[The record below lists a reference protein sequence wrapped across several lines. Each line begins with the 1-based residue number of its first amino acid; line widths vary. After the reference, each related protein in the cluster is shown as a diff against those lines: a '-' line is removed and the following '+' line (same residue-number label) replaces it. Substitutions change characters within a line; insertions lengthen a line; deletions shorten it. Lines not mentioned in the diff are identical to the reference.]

1 MNTNIM
7 SKSIV
12 SLTGFVLSLIL
23 LLALVFKF
31 AINKK
36 SGTFTCKKYIMNTY
50 LYVILSF
57 VLLSLMISLLN
68 YNNVMI
74 PLKGMAYF
82 ALFLVL
88 IGLVISLN
96 FIVPDTKLKMVLKH
110 VLWLVILSLFAL
122 QLSLIVKYTSSGVLA
137 NTLLTTGLLVLALTA
152 IAFWKP
158 EWISLKMGPI
168 LFFLLLGGI
177 IFEASALL
185 FFKEQYLVKNKWLY
199 KGVAYAFIA
208 LFMGFLLYDTKRLQV
223 RAKACKIAD
232 YIRESFSIFLDILN
246 LFLRI
251 LSLNRK

>member
-1 MNTNIM
+1 MN
-7 SKSIV
+7 KA
-12 SLTGFVLSLIL
+12 LTGFVLSLIVIL
-23 LLALVFKF
+23 LLVFKYS
-31 AINKK
+31 INKK
-36 SGTFTCKKYIMNTY
+36 TGTFTCQKYIMNTY

-57 VLLSLMISLLN
+57 ILLSLLITILN
-68 YNNVMI
+68 DNNVSI
-74 PLKGMAYF
+74 TFTGMNYL
-82 ALFLVL
+82 ALFLIL

-96 FIVPDTKLKMVLKH
+96 FIIPDTKLKMIMKH
-110 VLWLVILSLFAL
+110 IVWLVILLLFAL
-122 QLSLIVKYTSSGVLA
+122 QLSLLVKYTSQGILSNA
-137 NTLLTTGLLVLALTA
+137 LLTTGLLVLVLTA
-152 IAFWKP
+152 IAFLKP

-168 LFFLLLGGI
+168 LFFLLLAGI

-185 FFKEQYLVKNKWLY
+185 FFREQYLVKNKWLY

-223 RAKACKIAD
+223 RARACKIAD

>member
-1 MNTNIM
+1 MN
-7 SKSIV
+7 KA
-12 SLTGFVLSLIL
+12 LTGFVLSLIVIL
-23 LLALVFKF
+23 LLVFKYS
-31 AINKK
+31 INKK
-36 SGTFTCKKYIMNTY
+36 TGTFTCKKYIMNTY

-57 VLLSLMISLLN
+57 ILLSLLITLLN
-68 YNNVMI
+68 DNNVSI
-74 PLKGMAYF
+74 TFTGMNYL
-82 ALFLVL
+82 ALFLIL

-96 FIVPDTKLKMVLKH
+96 FIVPDTRLKMIMKH
-110 VLWLVILSLFAL
+110 IVWLVILLLFAL
-122 QLSLIVKYTSSGVLA
+122 QLSLLVKYTSQGILSNA
-137 NTLLTTGLLVLALTA
+137 LLTTGLLVLVLTA
-152 IAFWKP
+152 IAFLKP

-168 LFFLLLGGI
+168 LFFLLLAGI

-185 FFKEQYLVKNKWLY
+185 FFREQYLVKNKWLY

-223 RAKACKIAD
+223 RARACKIAD

>member
-1 MNTNIM
+1 MN
-7 SKSIV
+7 KA
-12 SLTGFVLSLIL
+12 LTGFVLSLIAIL
-23 LLALVFKF
+23 LLVFKYS
-31 AINKK
+31 INKK
-36 SGTFTCKKYIMNTY
+36 TGTFTCQKYIMNTY

-57 VLLSLMISLLN
+57 ILLSLLITLLN
-68 YNNVMI
+68 DNNVSI
-74 PLKGMAYF
+74 TFTGMNYL
-82 ALFLVL
+82 ALFLIL

-96 FIVPDTKLKMVLKH
+96 FIVPDTKMKMIIKH
-110 VLWLVILSLFAL
+110 IVWLVILLLFAL
-122 QLSLIVKYTSSGVLA
+122 QLSLLVKYTSQGILSNA
-137 NTLLTTGLLVLALTA
+137 LLTTGLLVLVLTA
-152 IAFWKP
+152 IAFLKP

-168 LFFLLLGGI
+168 LFFLLLAGI

-185 FFKEQYLVKNKWLY
+185 FFREQYLVKNKWLY

-223 RAKACKIAD
+223 RARACKIAD

>member
-1 MNTNIM
+1 MN
-7 SKSIV
+7 KA
-12 SLTGFVLSLIL
+12 LTGFVLSLIVIL
-23 LLALVFKF
+23 LLVFKYS
-31 AINKK
+31 INKK
-36 SGTFTCKKYIMNTY
+36 TGTFTCQKYIMNTY

-57 VLLSLMISLLN
+57 ILLSLLITLLN
-68 YNNVMI
+68 DNNVSI
-74 PLKGMAYF
+74 TFTGMNYL
-82 ALFLVL
+82 ALFLIL

-96 FIVPDTKLKMVLKH
+96 FIVPDTKLKMIMKH
-110 VLWLVILSLFAL
+110 IVWLVILLLFAL
-122 QLSLIVKYTSSGVLA
+122 QLSLLVKYTSQGILSNA
-137 NTLLTTGLLVLALTA
+137 LLTTGLLVLVLTA
-152 IAFWKP
+152 IAFLKP

-168 LFFLLLGGI
+168 LFFLLLAGI

-185 FFKEQYLVKNKWLY
+185 FFREQYLVKNKWLY

-223 RAKACKIAD
+223 RARACKIAD

>member
-1 MNTNIM
+1 MN
-7 SKSIV
+7 KA
-12 SLTGFVLSLIL
+12 LTGFVLSLIAIL
-23 LLALVFKF
+23 LLVFKYS
-31 AINKK
+31 INKK
-36 SGTFTCKKYIMNTY
+36 TGTFTCQKYIMNTY

-57 VLLSLMISLLN
+57 ILLSLLITLLN
-68 YNNVMI
+68 DNNVSI
-74 PLKGMAYF
+74 TFTGMNYL
-82 ALFLVL
+82 ALFLIL

-96 FIVPDTKLKMVLKH
+96 FIVPDTKLKMIMKH
-110 VLWLVILSLFAL
+110 IVWLVILLLFAL
-122 QLSLIVKYTSSGVLA
+122 QLSLLVKYTSQGILSNA
-137 NTLLTTGLLVLALTA
+137 LLTTGLLVLVLTA
-152 IAFWKP
+152 IAFLKP

-168 LFFLLLGGI
+168 LFFLLLAGI

-185 FFKEQYLVKNKWLY
+185 FFREQYLVKNKWLY

-223 RAKACKIAD
+223 RARACKIAD

>member
-1 MNTNIM
+1 MN
-7 SKSIV
+7 KA
-12 SLTGFVLSLIL
+12 LTGFVLSLIVIL
-23 LLALVFKF
+23 LLVFKYS
-31 AINKK
+31 INKK
-36 SGTFTCKKYIMNTY
+36 TGTFTCQKYIMNTY

-57 VLLSLMISLLN
+57 ILLSLLITLLN
-68 YNNVMI
+68 DNNVSI
-74 PLKGMAYF
+74 TFTGMNYL
-82 ALFLVL
+82 ALFLIL

-96 FIVPDTKLKMVLKH
+96 FIIPDTKLKMIMKH
-110 VLWLVILSLFAL
+110 IVWLVILLLFAL
-122 QLSLIVKYTSSGVLA
+122 QLSLLVKYTSQGILSNA
-137 NTLLTTGLLVLALTA
+137 LLTTGLLVLVLTA
-152 IAFWKP
+152 IAFLKP

-168 LFFLLLGGI
+168 LFFLLLAGI

-185 FFKEQYLVKNKWLY
+185 FFREQYLVKNKWLY

-223 RAKACKIAD
+223 RARACKIAD